1 MKKIVKL
8 TESDI
13 NQMVKKILKESY
25 DSEKLYSKDYVV
37 NQLRNAPYPLKKY
50 IKDLPSLP
58 CFDRDGNQR
67 VCTKIPEVVYVY
79 LTGRY

>member
-1 MKKIVKL
+1 MKRIVKL
-8 TESDI
+8 TESSI

-25 DSEKLYSKDYVV
+25 DSEKLYSKDYIV
-37 NQLRNAPYPLKKY
+37 NQLKNSPYSLKNYVKN
-50 IKDLPSLP
+50 LPSIP
-58 CFDRDGNQR
+58 CFDKEGNQR